1 MDSPTSLDSSPLRV
15 RLATADDRP
24 ALLSL
29 INSAFSIETFLDGTR
44 TDDAQLAGMMEKGN
58 MFVAENGNG
67 GLVASVYTEVR
78 GARGYLGMLAV
89 DPAHQGSGV
98 ARRLVLAAEDY
109 LRSRGCGAVDIT
121 VLSQRT
127 ELLPLYRRFG
137 FVETGR
143 EEFSTPRTLIPGVE
157 CYCIVMSKEL

>member
-1 MDSPTSLDSSPLRV
+1 MDSPTPLDSSPLRL

-78 GARGYLGMLAV
+78 GTRGYLGMLAV

-98 ARRLVLAAEDY
+98 ARCIVLAAEDH
-109 LRSRGCGAVDIT
+109 LRSQGWAVVDIT

>member
-1 MDSPTSLDSSPLRV
+1 MDSPTSLDSSALRV
-15 RLATADDRP
+15 RPATAADRP

-29 INSAFSIETFLDGTR
+29 INTAFSIETFLDGTR
-44 TDDAQLAGMMEKGN
+44 TDDAHLADMMEKGSIL
-58 MFVAENGNG
+58 VAENGSG
-67 GLVASVYTEVR
+67 GLVASIYTEVR
-78 GARGYLGMLAV
+78 GRRGYLGMLAV
-89 DPAHQGSGV
+89 DPALQGSGL
-98 ARRLVLAAEDY
+98 ARRLVTAAEDC
-109 LRSRGCGAVDIT
+109 LRRQGCAAVDIT

-143 EEFSTPRTLIPGVE
+143 EEFSTPRTLTPGVE